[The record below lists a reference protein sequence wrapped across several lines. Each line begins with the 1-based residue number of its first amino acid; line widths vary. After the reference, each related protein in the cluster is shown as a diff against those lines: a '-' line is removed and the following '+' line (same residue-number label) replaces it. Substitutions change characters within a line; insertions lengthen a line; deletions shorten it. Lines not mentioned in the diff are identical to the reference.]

1 MADKDKADPVKTT
14 VRIPAALWRAARV
27 RALDE
32 RADFQDVVVRA
43 LEAYLKTAVRRRE
56 GGR

>member
-1 MADKDKADPVKTT
+1 MEKLVKTT
-14 VRIPAALWRAARV
+14 VRLPEALWRAVKV

-32 RADFQDVVVRA
+32 RADFQDIVARA
-43 LEAYLKTAVRRRE
+43 LEAYVKTALKRRE